1 MYNLDKIT
9 SKLEAGELAV
19 GSHVAFD
26 SPFLTEMIAG
36 AGFDFIW
43 IDAEHGALDRRDI
56 QTHLLACRAAGAA
69 GLVRVPSKDPDGIKG
84 VLDMGADGVII
95 PMVNTV
101 EEARQ
106 LRPPRIIRLMGSAVW
121 GCGAPAI
128 TACGTRM
135 NISATWSGTCG
146 PPCRSN
152 MWMHWPSWSR
162 SPLFQGSMRL

>member
-69 GLVRVPSKDPDGIKG
+69 GLVRVP
-84 VLDMGADGVII
+84 
-95 PMVNTV
+95 
-101 EEARQ
+101 Q
-106 LRPPRIIRLMGSAVW
+106 
-121 GCGAPAI
+121 
-128 TACGTRM
+128 
-135 NISATWSGTCG
+135 
-146 PPCRSN
+146 
-152 MWMHWPSWSR
+152 
-162 SPLFQGSMRL
+162 